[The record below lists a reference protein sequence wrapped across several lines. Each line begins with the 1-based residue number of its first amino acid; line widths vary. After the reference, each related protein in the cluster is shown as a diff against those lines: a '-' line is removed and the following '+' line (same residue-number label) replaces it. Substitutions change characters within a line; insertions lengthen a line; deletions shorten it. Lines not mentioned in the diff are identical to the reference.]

1 MIPDHL
7 DTTATSTLAAYDR
20 IIVVGEQLRS
30 SVVPGS
36 AGVLRFDEQM
46 GLGEE
51 QLLKVQISCFFSSNF
66 VFQKVSDHFPVCLD
80 LRPSVHQ
87 SVAKN
92 IEARL
97 GVVIK
102 DKRFPDV
109 DFEEITSNFKVPR

>member
-1 MIPDHL
+1 M
-7 DTTATSTLAAYDR
+7 
-20 IIVVGEQLRS
+20 
-30 SVVPGS
+30 
-36 AGVLRFDEQM
+36 
-46 GLGEE
+46 
-51 QLLKVQISCFFSSNF
+51 
-66 VFQKVSDHFPVCLD
+66 CLD

-109 DFEEITSNFKVPR
+109 DFEEITSSFKVPR